1 MTRGSDI
8 CICLLVEHDL
18 FGKPVTTFPDH
29 ALTALPRAHDL
40 DAVAGI
46 ERRLRPRRA
55 RNDGAVERD
64 RDAALAGVGG
74 FLRQQ
79 RFEGFW
85 RGERLALAVDADL
98 RLRHRAP
105 YSAAR
110 ADRKRSRPNGRIA
123 GSTTS
128 SRMSRAM
135 ASAVTG
141 ANKMPLRWWPVA

>member
-8 CICLLVEHDL
+8 FLLLILVEHDL

-29 ALTALPRAHDL
+29 ALTTLPRAHDL

-46 ERRLRPRRA
+46 EPRRRPCRA

-64 RDAALAGVGG
+64 RDAALPGVDG
-74 FLRQQ
+74 FFGEQ
-79 RFEGFW
+79 RFERFW
-85 RGERLALAVDADL
+85 LGERFALAVDADF
-98 RLRHRAP
+98 RWRHRALP

-110 ADRKRSRPNGRIA
+110 AGRNRSRPNGRIA
-123 GSTTS
+123 GSTTL

-141 ANKMPLRWWPVA
+141 ANKMPLR